1 MSSIRPV
8 YVIGGQRIP
17 FAKSMTKYMGVS
29 TQELMTAALS
39 ALVEQYG
46 LKGRTVGDVALGAI
60 MQNPKDWNLTR
71 ECVIGAGLHAHTP
84 GYNVQRACGTG
95 LETAW
100 QIANKI
106 ALGHITDG
114 IAGGVDTNSDLPIT
128 VSPGLKKILLQLN
141 SARSI
146 PDRLKILANL
156 RPKDLLPALPAV
168 AEPRTGMSMGEH
180 CEQMVKHW
188 QVGRTE
194 QDEYAFTSHQKSAKA
209 WESGFFDD
217 LVTAFNGV
225 SRDTVVR
232 ADTAI
237 EKLAK
242 LKPAFDFSGAGT
254 LTAGNSS
261 PLTDGAS
268 TALLA
273 SEESAKS
280 NSWEPMARFVDCE
293 VAALDFVGGDGLLMA
308 PTIAVGR
315 MLARQKLSLQ
325 DFDFY
330 EIHEAFAGQVL
341 CTLKAWEDARWC
353 QRMLNSEPLGSIDL
367 SKLNVN
373 GSSLAIG
380 HPFAATGGRILALL
394 AKMIHTSG
402 SKKRGLISICTAG
415 GMGVAAILESV

>member
-1 MSSIRPV
+1 MSGIRPV

-17 FAKSMTKYMGVS
+17 FAKSMTHYMGHS
-29 TQELMTAALS
+29 TQDLLTAALK
-39 ALVEQYG
+39 ALVDQYG
-46 LKGRTVGDVALGAI
+46 LKGRMVGDVAMGAI

-71 ECVIGAGLHAHTP
+71 ECVIGAGLHPHTP

-106 ALGHITDG
+106 ALGHISEG

-128 VSPGLKKILLQLN
+128 VSPGLKKALLKMN
-141 SARSI
+141 SAKTFG
-146 PDRLKILANL
+146 DKIKVLTTL

-168 AEPRTGMSMGEH
+168 VEPRTGMSMGQH

-188 QVGRTE
+188 KIAREE
-194 QDEYAFTSHQKSAKA
+194 QDQYALTSHHKSAKA
-209 WESGFFDD
+209 WESGFLDD
-217 LVTAFNGV
+217 LVTAYAGV
-225 SRDTVVR
+225 KIDTIVR
-232 ADTAI
+232 GDTTL

-242 LKPAFDFSGAGT
+242 LKPAFDFTGAGT

-261 PLTDGAS
+261 SLTDGAS
-268 TALLA
+268 VALLA
-273 SEESAKS
+273 SEEAAKS

-308 PTIAVGR
+308 PTVAVGR
-315 MLARQKLSLQ
+315 MLKRQNLTLQ

-330 EIHEAFAGQVL
+330 EVHEAFAGQVL
-341 CTLKAWEDARWC
+341 CTLKAWQDEKWC
-353 QRMLNSEPLGSIDL
+353 RRLLDSEPLGPIDL

-373 GSSLAIG
+373 GSSLAFG
-380 HPFAATGGRILALL
+380 HPFAATGGRILASL
-394 AKMIHTSG
+394 AKMIKTSG
-402 SKKRGLISICTAG
+402 KKRGLISICTAG
-415 GMGVAAILESV
+415 GMGIAAIIESV